1 MASGLRAKLR
11 AIGSAGVQPP
21 RAERAGGVIC
31 RVQRFDADPRL
42 RALSPVGLR
51 RIGWSGRAFDPEK
64 CLFLDTETTGLSGG
78 AGTVAFLVGVGFV
91 KGGCLTIEQY
101 LMRDYADEPELLDRL
116 ANRMD
121 GFDCVCTFNGRTFDM
136 PLLEARFTMARMRHR
151 WRALENLDL
160 LPPARRTWKLR
171 LGSCRLARV
180 EELALGMPRG
190 GDLPGSEAPERFFE
204 FLRTG
209 DLSLL
214 DAVVEHNRQDIA
226 SLATLL
232 VRLCEI
238 YAEPE
243 KLSERRDQYSVGR
256 ALERQGELRPAREL
270 YRASGRPR
278 AGGHA
283 GRAPGRARRRHGE
296 LARLPDRAPLERR
309 RRNARRARADARAG
323 PVALR
328 GARGAGQALRAP
340 AARLRAR
347 ARPRAKGAG
356 ALRARGRRGARPARR
371 AAGIEAR
378 EGGRPAAGGR
388 AALGTAFFS
397 ARTRDHNLGG

>member
-151 WRALENLDL
+151 WRRAGKPR
-160 LPPARRTWKLR
+160 PPA
-171 LGSCRLARV
+171 ARAADV
-180 EELALGMPRG
+180 
-190 GDLPGSEAPERFFE
+190 EAPAGQ
-204 FLRTG
+204 L
-209 DLSLL
+209 
-214 DAVVEHNRQDIA
+214 
-226 SLATLL
+226 
-232 VRLCEI
+232 
-238 YAEPE
+238 
-243 KLSERRDQYSVGR
+243 
-256 ALERQGELRPAREL
+256 PA
-270 YRASGRPR
+270 
-278 AGGHA
+278 
-283 GRAPGRARRRHGE
+283 RARRRAG
-296 LARLPDRAPLERR
+296 AGNAARR
-309 RRNARRARADARAG
+309 RPARQR
-323 PVALR
+323 
-328 GARGAGQALRAP
+328 
-340 AARLRAR
+340 
-347 ARPRAKGAG
+347 GAG
-356 ALRARGRRGARPARR
+356 AL
-371 AAGIEAR
+371 
-378 EGGRPAAGGR
+378 
-388 AALGTAFFS
+388 L
-397 ARTRDHNLGG
+397 